1 MTAAIDEEQRSV
13 QVAITGA
20 SGLIGTALAELLR
33 TEGHGVISL
42 VRHRPVGDEELGWD
56 PANGQIDAAGLNGV
70 DAVVHLA
77 GESIAS
83 HRWSAEQKQRIE
95 RSRVEGTELLAKA
108 LAGLDSP
115 PRVLLSASAVGIY
128 GNRGSEVLTEASAP
142 AHSFLARVCQAWEAA
157 TTPAS
162 DAGVRVAHLRTG
174 LVLTHRGGALA
185 KLLPLFRLG
194 LGGRLG
200 SGRQYWSWI
209 TLEDEVRAIRWLI
222 DHEVSGP
229 VNMVSPS
236 PVTNAQMVR
245 VLAAALHRPALLP
258 VPQFGPRLVLGREL
272 ADELLFTSARVVPT
286 ALDGHGYTFRH
297 PDLASGLQ
305 AALAS

>member
-1 MTAAIDEEQRSV
+1 V

-20 SGLIGTALAELLR
+20 SGLIGTALADLLR
-33 TEGHGVISL
+33 TEGHQVIPI
-42 VRHRPVGDEELGWD
+42 VRHRPVATGEVAWE
-56 PANGQIDAAGLNGV
+56 PSSGQIDAAALEGF

-77 GESIAS
+77 GEGIAS

-95 RSRVEGTELLAKA
+95 RSRVEGTELLSKT
-108 LAGLDSP
+108 LAGLDAP
-115 PRVLLSASAVGIY
+115 PRVLLSASATGIY
-128 GNRGSEVLTEASAP
+128 GDRGSEVFTEASPP
-142 AHSFLARVCQAWEAA
+142 AHTFLARVCQAWEAA

-162 DAGVRVAHLRTG
+162 DAGVRVAHLRSG
-174 LVLTHRGGALA
+174 LVLTHRGGALS

-200 SGRQYWSWI
+200 SGRQFWSWI
-209 TLEDEVRAIRWLI
+209 SLEDEVRAIRWLI

-236 PVTNAQMVR
+236 PTTNAQMVR
-245 VLAAALHRPALLP
+245 ALAAALHRPAVLP
-258 VPQFGPRLVLGREL
+258 IPAFGPRLVLGREL

-286 ALDGHGYTFRH
+286 ALDSNGYTFRH
-297 PDLASGLQ
+297 PDLDSALQ